1 MDENNPDLQQT
12 VSKYISRL
20 SFLKDSKK
28 CFKRNTPSF
37 LTYLLI
43 IKDYDLIKNECQNL
57 EKKLRNQK
65 NRVKNL
71 ADIIIEYLDYSQET
85 EAQNIVYKFNLK
97 TEYLYLN
104 SYYKHPLLSPQIYI
118 LILKDTIKNS
128 TKKRSKPCFSSFSNS
143 SSPL

>member
-37 LTYLLI
+37 LTYSLI

-57 EKKLRNQK
+57 EKKLIRKMKIELENQK
-65 NRVKNL
+65 
-71 ADIIIEYLDYSQET
+71 
-85 EAQNIVYKFNLK
+85 LK
-97 TEYLYLN
+97 
-104 SYYKHPLLSPQIYI
+104 K
-118 LILKDTIKNS
+118 KNS
-128 TKKRSKPCFSSFSNS
+128 SFEKKAKGGI
-143 SSPL
+143 